1 MHRVK
6 MTSKGQLTLPKQIRE
21 KLRLRAGTYLEAR
34 IRGTELVLKPVT
46 QENDSEM
53 LLEFCRQNTRE
64 ADLDKA
70 RRIMSRVPVVM
81 HERVRRLREEG

>member
-1 MHRVK
+1 MHRLK

-53 LLEFCRQNTRE
+53 LLEYCRENAQE

-70 RRIMSRVPVVM
+70 RRIMSRVPVAM
-81 HERVRRLREEG
+81 SERVRQMREER

>member
-1 MHRVK
+1 MDRVK
-6 MTSKGQLTLPKQIRE
+6 MTSKGQLTLPKHIRE
-21 KLRLRAGTYLEAR
+21 KLRLRAGSYLEAR

-46 QENDSEM
+46 QENDSEV
-53 LLEFCRQNTRE
+53 LLEYCRQNAQE

-70 RRIMSRVPVVM
+70 RWIMSRVPVPM

>member
-6 MTSKGQLTLPKQIRE
+6 MTSKGQVTLPKQIRE
-21 KLRLRAGTYLEAR
+21 KLRLQAGTYLEAR

-53 LLEFCRQNTRE
+53 LLEYCRKNAQE

-70 RRIMSRVPVVM
+70 RRIMSRVPVAM
-81 HERVRRLREEG
+81 PERVRRLREER

>member
-1 MHRVK
+1 MHRIK

-21 KLRLRAGTYLEAR
+21 KLRLRAGSYLEVR

-46 QENDSEM
+46 QENDSEV
-53 LLEFCRQNTRE
+53 LLKYCRQNTRE

-70 RRIMSRVPVVM
+70 RRIMSRVPVAM

>member
-53 LLEFCRQNTRE
+53 LLEYCRQNTQE
-64 ADLDKA
+64 ADLDKV

-81 HERVRRLREEG
+81 HERVRQLREEG